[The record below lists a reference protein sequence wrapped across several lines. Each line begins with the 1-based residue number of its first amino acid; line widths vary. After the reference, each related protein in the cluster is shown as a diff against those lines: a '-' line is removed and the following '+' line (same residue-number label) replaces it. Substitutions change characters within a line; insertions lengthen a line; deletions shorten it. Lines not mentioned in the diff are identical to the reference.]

1 MNLIPEL
8 AETTPEEFCQNIV
21 TARAPVVLREFVKH
35 WQLVSLRDSADD
47 FSRRLQQEDS
57 GEKFY
62 TVVGSPDIKGRF
74 FYGDGLQGT
83 NFNKTNATISD
94 ALAHIA
100 QQSSAASP
108 HAIAVQAARV
118 ATALPNIAKSHTNPL
133 LPNIDP
139 TLWLSNQSMVAA
151 HFDLHDN
158 IACVVHGR
166 RRFTLFPPE
175 QIANLYIGPTLNAP
189 GGVPISIVD
198 LNKPDLEKYPRFQDA
213 LDAALYA
220 DLEPGDAIFIPT
232 PWWHAVESKDPLNM
246 LINYWWSAQVQPLVA
261 ANKSLMHSMLSIGNL
276 PIEQRRAWKDF
287 FDYLVFRQELDPTEH
302 LPAELHDVVTSLS
315 PEQEQ
320 QVMDYLS
327 TKTSSPKISDPQ

>member
-1 MNLIPEL
+1 
-8 AETTPEEFCQNIV
+8 
-21 TARAPVVLREFVKH
+21 
-35 WQLVSLRDSADD
+35 
-47 FSRRLQQEDS
+47 
-57 GEKFY
+57 
-62 TVVGSPDIKGRF
+62 
-74 FYGDGLQGT
+74 
-83 NFNKTNATISD
+83 
-94 ALAHIA
+94 
-100 QQSSAASP
+100 
-108 HAIAVQAARV
+108 
-118 ATALPNIAKSHTNPL
+118 
-133 LPNIDP
+133 
-139 TLWLSNQSMVAA
+139 MVAA